1 MPSAGFSV
9 LCKNAV
15 LKLFSKFAVQCT
27 GGVALTG
34 MIFLVTSIMGF
45 NDNCNSCVDGIGPSV
60 SAFQAI

>member
-1 MPSAGFSV
+1 VPNWHALTF
-9 LCKNAV
+9 LH
-15 LKLFSKFAVQCT
+15 SKFAVQGT
-27 GGVALTG
+27 GGVAVNG